1 MSSSLSQFS
10 TAVTVA
16 LVAAFASALITD
28 FLLPVLVGALSLLG
42 LALIA
47 RPRVHGTRI
56 LPVADREIKLI
67 GFALNFF
74 AIVSLVSW
82 LWRGASPEYL
92 QTLGSHLLLLLFWP
106 LFVVLSHARVRTIPA
121 LLGVALGAAGL
132 LMTGNAASP
141 LQEDPLQIAMSLGG
155 AGLIAWMLL
164 IGIPLVQFGQLLRHH
179 NPRVAGLATAGA
191 LIPVAYLLLGFG
203 TPLLDD
209 PLYAGF
215 YVAALTTLTHLTWRA
230 VDTSLYRQRG
240 QRISTTIITYN
251 EADNIAACLES
262 VQPVSDEII
271 VIDSGSTDDTVRIAR
286 QYTDRVT
293 VTDWPGFGPQKQRAL
308 EQATGDWVLSIDA
321 DERITPYLAREINH
335 RLSDNPGAEAF
346 KLRWAVTI
354 YGKRLDFG
362 RSARAP
368 LRLFRRE
375 GAAFSDAQ
383 VHEAILLPD
392 GARIRTLRGRLT
404 HYTHRDYGHALAKSA
419 QYSWLSAQQKAEKGK
434 RTRTLIYPTLR
445 AITTFIQVYI
455 LRLGFLDGP
464 VGYLMA
470 VTYAQTSFNTYTGLW
485 TLGRGT
491 STDNYSGM
499 QDGTNE

>member
-1 MSSSLSQFS
+1 MPSSLSQLCA
-10 TAVTVA
+10 AVTVA
-16 LVAAFASALITD
+16 LIAAFASALITD
-28 FLLPVLVGALSLLG
+28 FLLPGLVGALSLLG

-47 RPRVHGTRI
+47 RARVHGTRI
-56 LPVADREIKLI
+56 LPVAEREIKLI

-74 AIVSLVSW
+74 AIVSLASW
-82 LWRGASPEYL
+82 LWRGASLEHL

-106 LFVVLSHARVRTIPA
+106 LFVVLSHARIRTIPA
-121 LLGVALGAAGL
+121 LLGVGVGALL
-132 LMTGNAASP
+132 ITGNAVSP
-141 LQEDPLQIAMSLGG
+141 LQQDPLQIATSLGG
-155 AGLIAWMLL
+155 PGLIAWMLL

-209 PLYAGF
+209 PLYTGF
-215 YVAALTTLTHLTWRA
+215 YVAAITTLTHLTWRA
-230 VDTSLYRQRG
+230 VDTSLYRQRR

-271 VIDSGSTDDTVRIAR
+271 VIDSGSTDDTVRVAR

-335 RLSDNPGAEAF
+335 RLSENPGAEAF

-434 RTRTLIYPTLR
+434 RTRTLLYPTLR

-470 VTYAQTSFNTYTGLW
+470 VTYAQTSFNTYAGLW
-485 TLGRGT
+485 TLGR
-491 STDNYSGM
+491 DNRGKN
-499 QDGTNE
+499 DEL